1 MGASGAAK
9 RVSGSC
15 DRHVLA
21 NGMSCAPEAPKPCK
35 KITSD
40 FSGIEILSLD
50 ERRALDVIVTE
61 RAVTLAATT
70 DDDDVAVISHQWV
83 VDDKWGEIGD
93 DFKLTVSLLTDC
105 SSLKASTRQDSTF

>member
-1 MGASGAAK
+1 MGASFAAK

-21 NGMSCAPEAPKPCK
+21 NGMSCAPEAPKPWK

-50 ERRALDVIVTE
+50 ERRALDVIMTE
-61 RAVTLAATT
+61 RPVTLAATT
-70 DDDDVAVISHQWV
+70 GDDHVAVISHQMGGRRQV
-83 VDDKWGEIGD
+83 VEVED
-93 DFKLTVSLLTDC
+93 DFNLTVSLLTDC
-105 SSLKASTRQDSTF
+105 SSLKAGTRQGSTF